1 VLCLALAQCG
11 GGGGGGGGGSSGF
24 TLSDG
29 SYARGIN
36 QGNGLE
42 VVSPLSL
49 VETDPVTG
57 LIVPGTLRPLGDGV
71 DLKVLVSI
79 GLGPAFRPVVVP
91 RNGIIVLQFS
101 SSVDP
106 ASIVA
111 DQLTETGKVVKPGSI
126 QMRFQNGRGVPV
138 QLLPQGSRVLIN
150 PIVDGQVGLPA
161 SPVVFDKNGN
171 PVPDATGF
179 LRLILPRQ
187 GKAVCDR
194 HRAVTSGAACGR
206 SRRPRQPDRS
216 QPRQQRARLSS
227 MQNKLFPEPAHL
239 QRPSCPTS
247 LRLASF
253 AITRWTAPS
262 ISRP

>member
-1 VLCLALAQCG
+1 MRSERHVCLGLVSSVLCLLALTQCG

-24 TLSDG
+24 TLNDG

-49 VETDPVTG
+49 VDTDPVTG
-57 LIVPGTLRPLGDGV
+57 LIVPGSLRPLGEGI
-71 DLKVLVSI
+71 DLKVLVSM
-79 GLGPAFRPVVVP
+79 GLGPAFKPVVVP

-111 DQLTETGKVVKPGSI
+111 DELTATGKVVKPGSI
-126 QMRFQNGRGVPV
+126 QVRFQNGRGVPV
-138 QLLPQGSRVLIN
+138 ELITRGSQVLIN
-150 PIVDGQVGLPA
+150 PITAGQVGLPA
-161 SPVVFDKNGN
+161 SPLVFDKDGE

-187 GKAVCDR
+187 GKAVVR
-194 HRAVTSGAACGR
+194 SSSG
-206 SRRPRQPDRS
+206 SP
-216 QPRQQRARLSS
+216 L
-227 MQNKLFPEPAHL
+227 
-239 QRPSCPTS
+239 
-247 LRLASF
+247 
-253 AITRWTAPS
+253 
-262 ISRP
+262 